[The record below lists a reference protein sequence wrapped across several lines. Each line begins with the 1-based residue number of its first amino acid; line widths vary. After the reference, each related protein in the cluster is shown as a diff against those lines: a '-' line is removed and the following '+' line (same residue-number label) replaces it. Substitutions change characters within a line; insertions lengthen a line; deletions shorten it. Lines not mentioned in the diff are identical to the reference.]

1 MSVHHFA
8 LRQKVMHCLQPW
20 AVSPPKALTAWPDAC
35 NGQRS
40 CRQPRPV
47 KPTGCTICRS
57 CLVASIVLSR
67 SKAQSRMHAHPAF
80 QVSTQCGLETN
91 PFQLAKVAVSGEQP
105 ANTFVQVASTTG
117 LKRRHGNIN
126 QDCVVARCDDRGRW
140 SLVVADGHGKCG
152 HQVAAHLCTVLPD
165 LLEKAIQSD
174 RVTDSIKKAFAEA
187 EADLEAAATENGFD
201 LITSGASVVTASL
214 TEEGTYL
221 ASCGDSQAL
230 IVDAEGTITTSR
242 QHKAHDTKEQQ
253 RIVAAGGSIKVE
265 RPRCRNTVMSRVYG
279 RRSYGLAMSRSF
291 GDLCV
296 KPVGVVAEPSVSMAR
311 HDKALLI
318 LGSDGLFEFL
328 APVEVLATLR
338 SSRKEAEMA
347 SALVQ
352 EAQARWE
359 RNEAGLYCDDVSC
372 LLVGPDCLSDF
383 LDNPRVRQP
392 ALLVNP
398 FGAESYDG
406 PVGAY

>member
-1 MSVHHFA
+1 
-8 LRQKVMHCLQPW
+8 MHCLQPW
-20 AVSPPKALTAWPDAC
+20 AVSPTALTAWPDAC
-35 NGQRS
+35 NGQRL
-40 CRQPRPV
+40 CHKPRPF
-47 KPTGCTICRS
+47 KRTGCTICRS

-67 SKAQSRMHAHPAF
+67 SKAIQSRMRAHPAF

-91 PFQLAKVAVSGEQP
+91 PFQLAEVAVSGEQP

-140 SLVVADGHGKCG
+140 SLIVADGHGKCG
-152 HQVAAHLCTVLPD
+152 HQVAAHLCAILPD
-165 LLEKAIQSD
+165 LLEKAIQTD
-174 RVTDSIKKAFAEA
+174 HPTDSIKKAFAEA
-187 EADLEAAATENGFD
+187 EADLEAAAVENGFD

-214 TEEGTYL
+214 TEEGTCL

-230 IVDAEGTITTSR
+230 IVDAEGIITTSR

-338 SSRKEAEMA
+338 SSRKEELA

-352 EAQARWE
+352 EAQSRWE